1 MDSKLLLRK
10 YGLTFKIT
18 PKRNK
23 GNVHDK
29 NIFFKK
35 FNTLRILLLLSGFI
49 KSKEKYRHIGSNN
62 ILNSR
67 YGLIDMAIP
76 PKTIKQ
82 NLLILKEFN
91 LSFLIPNKNP
101 IANKF
106 NPDEIELIVFND
118 PGLIIDKAKKIEE
131 NKFAIFLR
139 YSLEI
144 FVNSLHLFDV
154 K

>member
-1 MDSKLLLRK
+1 
-10 YGLTFKIT
+10 
-18 PKRNK
+18 
-23 GNVHDK
+23 
-29 NIFFKK
+29 
-35 FNTLRILLLLSGFI
+35 
-49 KSKEKYRHIGSNN
+49 
-62 ILNSR
+62 
-67 YGLIDMAIP
+67 MAMP

-82 NLLILKEFN
+82 NLLILKEFK
-91 LSFLIPNKNP
+91 LSFLMPNKNP

-118 PGLIIDKAKKIEE
+118 PGLIIDKLKKIEE

-144 FVNSLHLFDV
+144 LVNSLHLLDV